1 MRSVIVT
8 IGLLL
13 LFSLL
18 MLAGQ
23 SNPSDLKARADAAQG
38 AERVNLSLEYARQQL
53 ELANK
58 LYTDGDV
65 EKAEAAVG
73 EVLTYSQRAT
83 QAATS
88 SNKRLKQ
95 AEIDLRKLEHRMRD
109 IGQSLNI
116 DDRPP
121 LEKGV
126 QALEQLRAD
135 LLAKMFG
142 PKAEPKD
149 NNQ

>member
-1 MRSVIVT
+1 MRSAIVT
-8 IGLLL
+8 VGLLL

-23 SNPSDLKARADAAQG
+23 SNSSDLKARADAAQG

-53 ELANK
+53 EFANK
-58 LYTDGDV
+58 LYTDGEV

-95 AEIDLRKLEHRMRD
+95 AEIDLRKLEHRMHD

-126 QALEQLRAD
+126 QEIEQLRSD
-135 LLAKMFG
+135 LLVKMFG

-149 NNQ
+149 NN